1 MFWKEGLGFFQVL
14 SWLWLNSSDTGTMIA
29 KQMKKFEMPNL
40 KRCKAEKK
48 EVISGE
54 NEGESCSTVN
64 SKKAKTTNGLFTVPV
79 NQFEGSSIN
88 FPNNL
93 PTRASFYTGEVNSIP
108 HTKIQTQMGVN
119 KPPLLKSSRGRLQVL
134 PSKFND
140 SVLHSWKRE
149 KSENDDFGSSTS
161 ETDNVGSGI
170 HSKKKLK
177 HHKFYNDEIYLVK
190 KQQVED
196 QHGYQLHN
204 TSLLPHSNTEYGY
217 RDSSGSKMYS
227 NSRSSLVSVN
237 EGHSG
242 VLPVVES
249 GRHSRR
255 EVNGFVGVQKMVKEK
270 ETVKKADFYQPEDFV
285 LGDIVWAKCGKN
297 FPAWPAIVID
307 PLREAPESVL
317 RACVPGTLCVMFYG
331 YSKSRQRDYAWIKAG
346 MVFPFHEYMDRFQGQ
361 TKLYGSKP
369 RDFQMAIEEAILAE
383 SGYSNPSVET
393 LQETLPGTEPS
404 EIKESQYY
412 SIEQDSNDKRKE
424 TRPCESCGV
433 IFPCRTMKK
442 IKDKDAKAYFL
453 CEHCV
458 KLRKSKQ
465 YCGVCKQIWHHSD
478 GGSWVCCDG
487 CDVWVH
493 AECANISSE
502 LLKNLEKVN
511 YFCPECKAKS
521 NPDSLVL
528 DKRQFDVRSAQN
540 SGHIFPSD
548 KITVVCNGVEG
559 VYYSSLHLVQ
569 CRCGSCGA
577 KKQSLS
583 EWERHTGS
591 RAKKWKSSVKVKG
604 SNLTLEKW
612 IVEYNA
618 HGFDPLRLDKKKL
631 FGLLQENYEAVY
643 TKWTTERCA
652 ICRWVEDW
660 DYNKMII
667 CNRCQI
673 AVHQEC
679 YGARNIQDFASWV
692 CRACETPD
700 VEKEC
705 CLCPVKGGALKP
717 TDVGTLWVH
726 VTCAWFRPEV
736 AFSNAEMMEP
746 ATGLLRIP
754 ASSFAKA
761 CIICNQIHG
770 SCTQC
775 CKCATYFHAMCAFR
789 AGYRMELHCEEKYG
803 TQITK
808 WVSYCAVHRIPSAEN
823 VLVIQTPNGVFST
836 GSLLQNQIQEQ
847 CLSGSRLISSR
858 TAECF
863 DSLSADTREIDPMS
877 AARCRIFK
885 RSKRERAGQESV
897 FHRPMGPSRHAFDF
911 IDCLTSHNQ
920 FEVGKVF
927 STFRERLIHL
937 QRTEKYRVCFG
948 KSKIHGWGLFARQN
962 IQEGEMVFEYRGEQ
976 VRRSVADLREA
987 RYRSEGKDCYLF
999 KISEEVV
1006 IDATNKG
1013 NIGRLINHSCM
1024 PNCYARIMSTGDE
1037 ESRIVLVAKVD
1048 VSAGEELTY
1057 DYLFESDEHDEV
1069 KVPCLCQ
1076 APNCRKF
1083 LN

>member
-1 MFWKEGLGFFQVL
+1 
-14 SWLWLNSSDTGTMIA
+14 MIA
-29 KQMKKFEMPNL
+29 KQMRKFETNL
-40 KRCKAEKK
+40 KRCKAENK
-48 EVISGE
+48 EDFPGE
-54 NEGESCSTVN
+54 NEGESCFTVN
-64 SKKAKTTNGLFTVPV
+64 SKNVKTTDGLFTVPV
-79 NQFEGSSIN
+79 KQFEECNIN
-88 FPNNL
+88 FQNNL
-93 PTRASFYTGEVNSIP
+93 PTGASFYIGEVISIP
-108 HTKIQTQMGVN
+108 QTKIRTQTQTQIGLNN
-119 KPPLLKSSRGRLQVL
+119 KPPLLKSTRGRTQVL

-140 SVLHSWKRE
+140 SVLHSWKKE
-149 KSENDDFGSSTS
+149 KSESDDYGSSTLD
-161 ETDNVGSGI
+161 TDNVDSGN

-177 HHKFYNDEIYLVK
+177 RQKFCNDEIYLVK
-190 KQQVED
+190 KQKIED
-196 QHGYQLHN
+196 QNGFQFYN
-204 TSLLPHSNTEYGY
+204 TSLLPHSNTKYGY
-217 RDSSGSKMYS
+217 RDCSDSKMYS
-227 NSRSSLVSVN
+227 SSRSSVTSVN
-237 EGHSG
+237 EGCSS
-242 VLPVVES
+242 VSQVVES
-249 GRHSRR
+249 SGYSRR

-285 LGDIVWAKCGKN
+285 FGDIVWAKCGKN

-307 PLREAPESVL
+307 PLWQAPESVL
-317 RACVPGTLCVMFYG
+317 RACVRGTLCVMFYG
-331 YSKSRQRDYAWIKAG
+331 YSKMGQRDYAWIKAG

-369 RDFQMAIEEAILAE
+369 SDFHMAIEEAILAE
-383 SGYSNPSVET
+383 NGYTNPSVET
-393 LQETLPGTEPS
+393 VQEALPETKFS
-404 EIKESQYY
+404 EIEQATGSNQESQYNF
-412 SIEQDSNDKRKE
+412 IKQDSNDKRYD
-424 TRPCESCGV
+424 TRPCESCGLN
-433 IFPCRTMKK
+433 FPCRTMKK
-442 IKDKDAKAYFL
+442 IKGKTAKTHFL
-453 CEHCV
+453 CKHCV

-465 YCGVCKQIWHHSD
+465 YCGACKQIWHHSR

-487 CDVWVH
+487 CNVWVH

-502 LLKNLEKVN
+502 LLKDLEKAN

-521 NPDSLVL
+521 TADFLVVG
-528 DKRQFDVRSAQN
+528 KQQFDVRSAQN
-540 SGHIFPSD
+540 PGQNFPSD

-559 VYYSSLHLVQ
+559 VYHSSLHLVQ
-569 CRCGSCGA
+569 CSCGSCGA

-618 HGFDPLRLDKKKL
+618 HGFDLLRLDENKL
-631 FGLLQENYEAVY
+631 FGLLQENYEPVY

-652 ICRWVEDW
+652 ICRWIEDW

-692 CRACETPD
+692 CRACETPE

-726 VTCAWFRPEV
+726 VTCAWFQPEV

-754 ASSFAKA
+754 ASFFAKA

-789 AGYRMELHCEEKYG
+789 AGYRMELHCAEKYG

-808 WVSYCAVHRIPSAEN
+808 WVSYCAVHRTPSAEN

-847 CLSGSRLISSR
+847 CLGGLRLISCR
-858 TAECF
+858 TAECS
-863 DSLSADTREIDPMS
+863 DSLAADTYEIDPMS
-877 AARCRIFK
+877 AARCRIFVRSNRK
-885 RSKRERAGQESV
+885 RAVQESV
-897 FHRPMGPSRHAFDF
+897 FHRPMGPSHHPFDV
-911 IDCLTSHNQ
+911 IDCLTLHKQ
-920 FEVGKVF
+920 VEVGTCF
-927 STFRERLIHL
+927 STFRERLSHL
-937 QRTEKYRVCFG
+937 QRTEKNRVCFG
-948 KSKIHGWGLFARQN
+948 KSRIHGWGLFARQN
-962 IQEGEMVFEYRGEQ
+962 IQEGEMVLEYRGEK

-987 RYRSEGKDCYLF
+987 RYRSEGKDCYFF

-1024 PNCYARIMSTGDE
+1024 PSCYARIMSTGE
-1037 ESRIVLVAKVD
+1037 EDSRIVLVAKID

-1057 DYLFESDEHDEV
+1057 DYLFESDGHDEV
-1069 KVPCLCQ
+1069 KVPCLCG

>member
-1 MFWKEGLGFFQVL
+1 
-14 SWLWLNSSDTGTMIA
+14 MIV
-29 KQMKKFEMPNL
+29 KRIRKFEMPNL
-40 KRCKAEKK
+40 KRCKAEKE
-48 EVISGE
+48 EVIPGE
-54 NEGESCSTVN
+54 NVGVSRSTVN
-64 SKKAKTTNGLFTVPV
+64 SKKAKTTDGFFNVPV
-79 NQFEGSSIN
+79 NQFEGCNIN
-88 FPNNL
+88 FQNNL
-93 PTRASFYTGEVNSIP
+93 PTGASFYTSEVNSIP
-108 HTKIQTQMGVN
+108 QTKTQTQIGVNN
-119 KPPLLKSSRGRLQVL
+119 KPPLLKSSRGRTQAL
-134 PSKFND
+134 PSKFKD
-140 SVLHSWKRE
+140 SVLHSWKKD
-149 KSENDDFGSSTS
+149 KSDNDDYGSSALD
-161 ETDNVGSGI
+161 TDNVGSGF
-170 HSKKKLK
+170 HRKKLK
-177 HHKFYNDEIYLVK
+177 RQKFYNDEIYLVK
-190 KQQVED
+190 KQQNED
-196 QHGYQLHN
+196 QHGFRLHN

-217 RDSSGSKMYS
+217 RDCSEIKMYS
-227 NSRSSLVSVN
+227 SSRSSVTSVN
-237 EGHSG
+237 EGHSS
-242 VLPVVES
+242 VSPVVES
-249 GRHSRR
+249 GGYSGR
-255 EVNGFVGVQKMVKEK
+255 EVNGFVGVQKRVKEK
-270 ETVKKADFYQPEDFV
+270 AVVKKADFYQPEDFV

-307 PLREAPESVL
+307 PLWQAPESVL

-331 YSKSRQRDYAWIKAG
+331 YSKSGQRDYAWIKAG

-369 RDFQMAIEEAILAE
+369 SDFHMAIEEAILAE
-383 SGYSNPSVET
+383 NGYTNPSVET
-393 LQETLPGTEPS
+393 VQETLPGTNPS
-404 EIKESQYY
+404 EIEQATGSNQESQYC
-412 SIEQDSNDKRKE
+412 SIVQDSSDKRKDSR
-424 TRPCESCGV
+424 TCESCGL

-442 IKDKDAKAYFL
+442 IKGKNAQAHFL
-453 CEHCV
+453 CEHCI

-493 AECANISSE
+493 AECASFSSE
-502 LLKNLEKVN
+502 ILKDLEKAK
-511 YFCPECKAKS
+511 YFCPECKPKS
-521 NPDSLVL
+521 TSEFLIL
-528 DKRQFDVRSAQN
+528 DKRKFDVRSAQN
-540 SGHIFPSD
+540 SGQIFPSD

-559 VYYSSLHLVQ
+559 IYYSNLHLVQ
-569 CRCGSCGA
+569 CSCGSCGA

-583 EWERHTGS
+583 EWERHTGC

-631 FGLLQENYEAVY
+631 FGLLQGNRVSFCCGSFTYSFFFVTKKESSVLTIFTLTENYEPVY

-692 CRACETPD
+692 CRACETPE

-717 TDVGTLWVH
+717 SDVGTLWVH

-746 ATGLLRIP
+746 AIGLLRIP

-761 CIICNQIHG
+761 CTICNQIHG

-789 AGYRMELHCEEKYG
+789 AGYRMELHCAEKYG

-808 WVSYCAVHRIPSAEN
+808 WVSYCAVHRTPSADN
-823 VLVIQTPNGVFST
+823 VLVIQTPNEVFST
-836 GSLLQNQIQEQ
+836 RSLLENQIQEQ

-863 DSLSADTREIDPMS
+863 DSLAADTCEIEPMS

-885 RSKRERAGQESV
+885 PSNRKKAGQESV
-897 FHRPMGPSRHAFDF
+897 FHRPMGPSSHPLDV
-911 IDCLTSHNQ
+911 IDCFNSHNQ
-920 FEVGKVF
+920 VEDGKGF
-927 STFRERLIHL
+927 STFRERLCHL
-937 QRTEKYRVCFG
+937 QRIEKYRVCFG
-948 KSKIHGWGLFARQN
+948 KSRIHGWGLFARQK
-962 IQEGEMVFEYRGEQ
+962 IQEGEMVLEYRGEQ
-976 VRRSVADLREA
+976 
-987 RYRSEGKDCYLF
+987 LF

-1013 NIGRLINHSCM
+1013 NIARLINHSCT
-1024 PNCYARIMSTGDE
+1024 PNCYARIMSTGE
-1037 ESRIVLVAKVD
+1037 QESRIVLVAKID
-1048 VSAGEELTY
+1048 VSAGDELTY

-1069 KVPCLCQ
+1069 KVPCLCK